1 MITMHT
7 WMFLSRYEK
16 MRQEFNYRFV
26 NMVHLG
32 ARAFDEISGEVVQ
45 TVAFVLSKQHSDN
58 YIGKYVRLV
67 DYSGENEKEK
77 AFHE

>member
-45 TVAFVLSKQHSDN
+45 TVIAHPFF
-58 YIGKYVRLV
+58 IT
-67 DYSGENEKEK
+67 
-77 AFHE
+77 